1 MKRSG
6 HTCLLLIKTAEF
18 EGAFSSIPEELGK
31 LLRYML
37 GRAKVDLREVMI
49 IGGSSRGIIDVV
61 TILSLFSSFLI
72 VLQFSCALMVQ
83 FWLELL
89 AGSA

>member
-1 MKRSG
+1 M
-6 HTCLLLIKTAEF
+6 IKTAEF

-72 VLQFSCALMVQ
+72 VLLQFSCALMVQ